1 MEKSLASKMIG
12 NDAVRSTYTFPETKA
27 DKAAAPDGSTTKPT
41 SKAVKTADLGR
52 Q

>member
-1 MEKSLASKMIG
+1 MMPSIVVHIG
-12 NDAVRSTYTFPETKA
+12 TFPETKA